1 MPINDNLILSPAS
14 LENLYG
20 TSLYYI
26 DEQPGKPARKER
38 PATVRKLMTVIT
50 GIPVGPETDSSS
62 YTFLTGIIQ
71 ACRVPVTE
79 VVMLCAQ
86 TDEIN
91 FKYIQDN
98 YPSPIVLMFDITPGD
113 IGLPVYFPHF
123 QLQLFSGITY
133 LSAPDLAT
141 LQNDKLLKSKLW
153 LCLKQHF
160 SI

>member
-1 MPINDNLILSPAS
+1 MPINDNLMLSPAI
-14 LENLYG
+14 LDHLYG
-20 TSLYYI
+20 GSLYSI
-26 DEQPGKPARKER
+26 EEQPGKPAQKER
-38 PATVRKLMTVIT
+38 RVITKKLMTVIT
-50 GIPVGPETDSSS
+50 GVPVTPETDPLSHQ
-62 YTFLTGIIQ
+62 FLSGIIQ
-71 ACRVPVTE
+71 ACRIPVTE
-79 VVMLCAQ
+79 VSMLCAQ

-91 FKYIQDN
+91 FKYLQDN

-133 LSAPDLAT
+133 LSAPDLST

-160 SI
+160 AI

>member
-1 MPINDNLILSPAS
+1 MPINDNLMLSPAS

-20 TSLYYI
+20 SSLYYI
-26 DEQPGKPARKER
+26 DEQSGKPTVKER
-38 PATVRKLMTVIT
+38 PATVKKLMTVIT
-50 GIPVGPETDSSS
+50 ALPIGQETGNSSHAFLAGIV
-62 YTFLTGIIQ
+62 Q
-71 ACRVPVTE
+71 ACRIPISE
-79 VVMLCAQ
+79 VYMLCSQ
-86 TDEIN
+86 SDEIN

-123 QLQLFSGITY
+123 QLQNFSGITY

-153 LCLKQHF
+153 LCLKQYF